1 MSSEESEAERKS
13 NLFDH
18 LSYSRVRRLSVGP
31 AAMASKAVVVGG
43 IGAAV
48 SCEDVLR
55 VALGAPV
62 ALDAALMEKLERDAG
77 CSKAPKVRR
86 SGSSALQIH

>member
-1 MSSEESEAERKS
+1 
-13 NLFDH
+13 
-18 LSYSRVRRLSVGP
+18 
-31 AAMASKAVVVGG
+31 MASKAVVVGG

-86 SGSSALQIH
+86 SGSSALPIH